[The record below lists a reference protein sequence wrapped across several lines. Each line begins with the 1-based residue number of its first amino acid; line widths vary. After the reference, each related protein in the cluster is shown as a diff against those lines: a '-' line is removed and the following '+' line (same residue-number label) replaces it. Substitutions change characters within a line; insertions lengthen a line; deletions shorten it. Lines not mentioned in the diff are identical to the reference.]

1 MAEFNRNQKTLRG
14 STEMDFH
21 RFMKIIYKWRR
32 LCLAVTLFCVLL
44 VGLISQFVL
53 SPIYQTN
60 TLLMVTVA
68 SDKLQTQTTVTR
80 QVTQNGQGTTVTN
93 MAPMPVLTMNTYLGQ
108 LKSDV
113 VMERVLKELN
123 LPNQNIADF
132 SKTIDAKIV
141 TDSNLIQ
148 VKVKNEDPVLAA
160 QIANTL
166 SKQYL
171 KLMDEHMFSSVV
183 VISPAMVPVEPIKPN
198 KTLNVE
204 IALVLGMMLAIFLA
218 FLLEYF
224 DNTIKTAEDVDR
236 TLELPVLGIIPL
248 KNDQNIRQN

>member
-1 MAEFNRNQKTLRG
+1 
-14 STEMDFH
+14 MDFH
-21 RFMKIIYKWRR
+21 RFMKIMYKWRR

-80 QVTQNGQGTTVTN
+80 QVTQNGQGSTVTN

-123 LPNQNIADF
+123 LTNQNIADL
-132 SKTIDAKIV
+132 SKMIDAKIV

-236 TLELPVLGIIPL
+236 TLALPVLGIIPL

>member
-1 MAEFNRNQKTLRG
+1 MADFNRNQRTLRE

-21 RFMKIIYKWRR
+21 RFMKIMYKWRR

-80 QVTQNGQGTTVTN
+80 QVTQNGQGSTVTN

-123 LPNQNIADF
+123 LPNQNIADL
-132 SKTIDAKIV
+132 SKMIDAKIV

-236 TLELPVLGIIPL
+236 TLALPVLGIIPL

>member
-1 MAEFNRNQKTLRG
+1 MADFNKNQNTLRE
-14 STEMDFH
+14 STEMDFR
-21 RFMKIIYKWRR
+21 RFLKIMYKWRKI
-32 LCLAVTLFCVLL
+32 LLAVTVCCVFL
-44 VGLISQFVL
+44 VGLISQFLL
-53 SPIYQTN
+53 SPVYQAN

-80 QVTQNGQGTTVTN
+80 QVTQNGQGNTVTN

-123 LPNQNIADF
+123 LPNQNIVEF

-148 VKVKNEDPVLAA
+148 VKVNNEDPVLAA

-171 KLMDEHMFSSVV
+171 KLMDELMFSSVV
-183 VISPAMVPVEPIKPN
+183 VISPAMVPIEPIKPN

-204 IALVLGMMLAIFLA
+204 IALVFGMMLGVFLA

-224 DNTIKTAEDVDR
+224 DNTIKNAEDVDR
-236 TLELPVLGIIPL
+236 TLKLPVLGIIPL